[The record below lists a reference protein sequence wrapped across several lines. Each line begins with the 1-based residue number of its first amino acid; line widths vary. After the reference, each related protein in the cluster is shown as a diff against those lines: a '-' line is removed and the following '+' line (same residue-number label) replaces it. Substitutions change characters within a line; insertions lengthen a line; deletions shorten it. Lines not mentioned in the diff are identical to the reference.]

1 MKYGYLCFLTFMLL
15 LLGGCTP
22 MPGQIAGPQGGGE
35 PLPLNDSEP
44 LPRALVSARPMRR
57 QRRNASLGRSVS
69 PAENAACTA
78 CGGACCD
85 YPVWLHEAQRQ
96 NGLYVAYD
104 RQAALAGRRNG
115 DKKNLPLV
123 FSPLAAGAEQNRFL
137 PAEELSLLPA
147 AAAPA
152 GYQAVPAVPRREGS
166 WSGLFADWCL
176 AHAFNPKTGQ
186 YYAGLAAG
194 TAAAENWLHY
204 GVGSE
209 ACLGALM
216 VAEQQG
222 CYNIAFCLGALSV
235 PVNGAGGQRRAA
247 TIYVGLG
254 VKDKGMAP
262 GNRIGFV
269 AFAAA
274 NIVAFRLPAGYHPCK
289 EHFKLEQTPWAAL
302 FREKI
307 LAWQK
312 QRQMEAAD
320 RSAYEARQA
329 AAGPAGRQ
337 AGAGAGVG
345 SPPVNGA
352 YGKES
357 ADDRALQEAIER
369 ELMEQDWAATDFHK
383 AGFADKKYSQNIW
396 QNFAGQ
402 QAFGGAAA
410 PSMTDWR

>member
-1 MKYGYLCFLTFMLL
+1 MKYGYLCFLTFIVL

-44 LPRALVSARPMRR
+44 LPRALIPQRPMRR
-57 QRRNASLGRSVS
+57 QRRNACLGRSVS
-69 PAENAACTA
+69 PTENAACAA
-78 CGGACCD
+78 CGGGACCD

-96 NGLYVAYD
+96 NGLYMAYD
-104 RQAALAGRRNG
+104 RQAALAAEQNN

-123 FSPLAAGAEQNRFL
+123 FSPLAAGAEQNGLL

-147 AAAPA
+147 ARAPA
-152 GYQAVPAVPRREGS
+152 GYQTVPAGPRREGS
-166 WSGLFADWCL
+166 WSGLYADWCL

-194 TAAAENWLHY
+194 AAGAENWLHY

-222 CYNIAFCLGALSV
+222 TYNIAFCLGALSV
-235 PVNGAGGQRRAA
+235 PVNGAGGQKSTAI
-247 TIYVGLG
+247 IYLGLG

-274 NIVAFRLPAGYHPCK
+274 NIAAFRLPAGYHPCK

-302 FREKI
+302 FEEKI
-307 LAWQK
+307 LARQK

-320 RSAYEARQA
+320 KPAYEAQQA
-329 AAGPAGRQ
+329 AAGPDGRRP
-337 AGAGAGVG
+337 GAGDL
-345 SPPVNGA
+345 PVNGA
-352 YGKES
+352 YGNEQV
-357 ADDRALQEAIER
+357 DDRALQAAIER
-369 ELMEQDWAATDFHK
+369 DLMEQDWAATDFHK
-383 AGFADKKYSQNIW
+383 AGFANKKYSQNIW

-402 QAFGGAAA
+402 QASGAAA
-410 PSMTDWR
+410 APVTEWR